1 MSYNLYRNLDS
12 YRLILRNEE
21 EVYVKSLV
29 SYRVILYLV
38 EYCITVSAVAE
49 LEVDDVR
56 VRSVSDSLEILSVD
70 SEENVLHTE
79 SIDVARNLS
88 CTTYSLYCCLV
99 ASFANLAIE
108 FNVLHCLEIV
118 KMCYSVRL

>member
-38 EYCITVSAVAE
+38 EYCMTISAVAE

-56 VRSVSDSLEILSVD
+56 VRSVSDELEVLCVD
-70 SEENVLHTE
+70 CEEDVLHSE
-79 SIDVARNLS
+79 SIDVARNES
-88 CTTYSLYCCLV
+88 CTTNSLYCCLV
-99 ASFANLAIE
+99 ASFANLAFE